1 MRRLLAATVFSMTL
15 FAVDPKTEKALLSVM
30 DTWRQAMLTRDK
42 AALDR
47 LYTPD
52 ITYTHS
58 NGKNETK
65 AEAIDAVVNGKGKF
79 ESIDFSG
86 TTVRVYGNT
95 ALVKGRVVIKTSTDG
110 KQAINNLDILHVLVK
125 ASSGWQ
131 IVARQA
137 TRIVP

>member
-1 MRRLLAATVFSMTL
+1 MRRLLTVTLFSMTL

-30 DTWRQAMLTRDK
+30 DTWKQAMLTRDK
-42 AALDR
+42 AALEK

-79 ESIDFSG
+79 DSIEFSG

-131 IVARQA
+131 IVSRQA
-137 TRIVP
+137 TRIIP

>member
-1 MRRLLAATVFSMTL
+1 MRRLLTITLFAMTL
-15 FAVDPKTEKALLSVM
+15 FAVDPKTEKALLGVM
-30 DTWRQAMLTRDK
+30 DTWKQAMLTRDK
-42 AALDR
+42 SALEK
-47 LYTPD
+47 LYAPD

-79 ESIDFSG
+79 DSIEFSG

-131 IVARQA
+131 LVSRQA
-137 TRIVP
+137 TRILP